1 MKHSWQPAGKRSVN
15 ESMKICILSMQ
26 HVDNFGSVLQ
36 AYALKGMLEQLG
48 HQVTFLP
55 IEPSREDNSLR
66 SDACMTFSG
75 EGEDARTLLHK
86 LKKLDRY
93 TLNRVW
99 LKYRWLCQRREF
111 ERFRSRYLPEADKND
126 RYDCCVIG
134 SDEVFNCL
142 TDAPWGFTGQLFGDV
157 PQADK
162 VITYAASCG
171 STLPEKV
178 PEPALRRIQ
187 SAMKNLSAL
196 SVRDENTRAF
206 AEHLSQLPVQQHP
219 DPALVADFSREM
231 AETKLPESL
240 PERYCIVYSYYN
252 RIKDGEEI
260 RRIREF
266 CAQQK
271 LALLTVG
278 APQKWIPKHL
288 VLTPFEM
295 LKVFQNADFVITD
308 TFHGTIFSA
317 KYAKRFAVLIRGSN
331 RNKLGDLVARL
342 DLAQHVVESF
352 GDLEQAYSVNSET
365 EKTGN
370 LTGREYD
377 RTMAYLSGNIMD
389 Q

>member
-1 MKHSWQPAGKRSVN
+1 MNEPMKL
-15 ESMKICILSMQ
+15 CILSMQ

-48 HQVTFLP
+48 HQVSFLP
-55 IEPSREDNSLR
+55 LKPSREDNSLR
-66 SDACMTFSG
+66 SDACMTFSA
-75 EGEDARTLLHK
+75 EGEDAKTLLRK

-93 TLNRVW
+93 TLNRIW
-99 LKYRWLCQRREF
+99 LKYRWLCQRQEF
-111 ERFRSRYLPEADKND
+111 ARFRSRYLPEADKND
-126 RYDCCVIG
+126 RYDCCIIG

-142 TDAPWGFTGQLFGDV
+142 ADAPWGFTGQLFGDV

-171 STLPEKV
+171 STVFEKV
-178 PEPALRRIQ
+178 PEPVVRRIQ
-187 SAMKNLSAL
+187 TAMKKLSAL
-196 SVRDENTRAF
+196 SVRDENTREF
-206 AEHLSQLPVQQHP
+206 AERLSQLPVQQHL

-231 AETKLPESL
+231 AETKLPQSL

-252 RIKDGEEI
+252 RIRDGAEI

-266 CAQQK
+266 CAQQD
-271 LALLTVG
+271 LELLTVG

-295 LKVFQNADFVITD
+295 LKAFQNADFVITD

-317 KYAKRFAVLIRGSN
+317 KYAKRFAVLIRQSN

-342 DLAQHVVESF
+342 GLGQHVVESF
-352 GDLEQAYSVNSET
+352 GDLAQAYRVNSAT
-365 EKTGN
+365 EKTEN
-370 LTGREYD
+370 LAGREYD